1 MVSFFSVIKADPV
14 YYEKEK
20 KRVCDY
26 KNKKY
31 SEDPEYRELIKE
43 KSRQY
48 RLKKKLEKQAQNDI
62 NNT

>member
-1 MVSFFSVIKADPV
+1 MVSFFSVIKADTV

-20 KRVCDY
+20 QRVCNY

-31 SEDPEYRELIKE
+31 AEDAEYREMIKE

-48 RLKKKLEKQAQNDI
+48 RLKKKLEKQAQMI
-62 NNT
+62 